1 MDTGSAKYQD
11 IQKECKR
18 LGLRAVGRRNV
29 LIRRLVSSASHR
41 QNSLTLQSQ
50 EDTEFQPSYVDRAES
65 HEEGEIHEE
74 GIPELATRS
83 LVPVMQGCRGDLKG
97 EISDQLVE
105 RRRGPRVDLATRVE
119 FAEKAVT
126 LGKKR
131 CESLDKNIAE
141 NQLRLNSL
149 EESVGR
155 MTASVGTY
163 HFARNRFLTTF
174 KDKLGRATEADLRI
188 IAEGEFIPEGGDAA
202 TDAMLYEG
210 INGRRDFTT
219 FQKLY
224 GLQPETVRKIR
235 ESSCYLQTQN

>member
-29 LIRRLVSSASHR
+29 LIRRLVSSASYR
-41 QNSLTLQSQ
+41 QNSLMLQSQ
-50 EDTEFQPSYVDRAES
+50 EDTEFQPSHVDRA
-65 HEEGEIHEE
+65 EIHEE
-74 GIPELATRS
+74 GIPELATSS

-105 RRRGPRVDLATRVE
+105 RRRGPRVDLATCVE
-119 FAEKAVT
+119 FAEKAMT

>member
-1 MDTGSAKYQD
+1 MDTNSATYKE
-11 IQKECKR
+11 IQIECKR
-18 LGLRAVGRRNV
+18 LGLQAAGTREE
-29 LIRRLVSSASHR
+29 LIILLESNTSHQ

-50 EDTEFQPSYVDRAES
+50 EDTELQPSQVDRD
-65 HEEGEIHEE
+65 EIHEE
-74 GIPELATRS
+74 GIPELATNS
-83 LVPVMQGCRGDLKG
+83 LVSAMQGCRGDLEG
-97 EISDQLVE
+97 EISDLLVE
-105 RRRGPRVDLATRVE
+105 RLRGPCVDLATRVE
-119 FAEKAVT
+119 FAEKAMA

-131 CESLDKNIAE
+131 RESLDKDIAE

-155 MTASVGTY
+155 MTASMGTY

-202 TDAMLYEG
+202 TDAMLYKG